1 MTDLTARLTAER
13 QRIHAQVCDSRRR
26 QGLPEH
32 VQDAGVLDRLAA
44 RLLADVRLEHDGAP
58 GPVSPGRRDH
68 PAAAK
73 EAKGR
78 FQC

>member
-13 QRIHAQVCDSRRR
+13 QRIHAQVRDSRRR

-44 RLLADVRLEHDGAP
+44 RLLADVRPQHDDGP
-58 GPVSPGRRDH
+58 GTRPGRRLTT
-68 PAAAK
+68 PRAT
-73 EAKGR
+73 KGR
-78 FQC
+78 GDGMP